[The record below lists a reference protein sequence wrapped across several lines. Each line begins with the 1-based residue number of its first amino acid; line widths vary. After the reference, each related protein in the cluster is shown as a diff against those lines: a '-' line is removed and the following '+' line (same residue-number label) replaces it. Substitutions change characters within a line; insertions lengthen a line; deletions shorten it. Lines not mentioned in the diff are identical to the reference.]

1 MFAPA
6 SASRFAAKPWNR
18 AGLGV
23 ALCSLALAM
32 PGSAARA
39 GDNFAQVR
47 TSLDATMR
55 EWMSQYAVPAAALAA
70 MKDGTIVQAFGYGG
84 MHPAKPARIAS
95 LSKAITGVCI
105 ARLIDEGRLSF
116 TTPLAAVLAG
126 TFRKV
131 GQPVDPRFQRITI
144 EQLLQHRAGL
154 AREARGGPPVHDM
167 TGTFTRTLATPLE
180 SDPGG
185 AMVYSN
191 IGYLTLGMVT
201 QAVTGRDYER
211 HCGAVALAPMQ
222 ASGSIDPLLRH
233 RAPNGGWR
241 VSAVDYAKFI
251 QVFDENARVLGET
264 SRHWQ
269 DTLPENPAY
278 GLGTFVRRTV
288 IGREFSHTGRVA
300 LREHG
305 GSFTTKYDN
314 GWTIVITFDGDPRG
328 SDPELRRQL
337 RAAVSGT

>member
-23 ALCSLALAM
+23 ALCGLALAM

-39 GDNFAQVR
+39 GNNFAQVG

-55 EWMSQYAVPAAALAA
+55 EWMSQNGVPAVALAA

-105 ARLIDEGRLSF
+105 GRLIDEGRLSF
-116 TTPLAAVLAG
+116 TTPLATVLAG
-126 TFRKV
+126 TFRKL
-131 GQPVDPRFQRITI
+131 GTPVDPRFQSITI
-144 EQLLQHRAGL
+144 EQLLKHRAGL

-167 TGTFTRTLATPLE
+167 TGMFTRILATPLE

-191 IGYLTLGMVT
+191 IGYRTLGMVA
-201 QAVTGRDYER
+201 QAVTGREYER
-211 HCGAVALAPMQ
+211 HCGASALAPMQ
-222 ASGSIDPLLRH
+222 ASGFIDPLLRH
-233 RAPNGGWR
+233 KAASGGWR
-241 VSAVDYAKFI
+241 VSAIDYAKFV
-251 QVFDENARVLGET
+251 QVFDESARVLGET
-264 SRHWQ
+264 SRQWQ
-269 DTLPENPAY
+269 DTLPGNPAY

-288 IGREFSHTGRVA
+288 TGREFSHTGRVP

-305 GSFTTKYDN
+305 GAYTIKYDN
-314 GWTIVITFDGDPRG
+314 GWTIVITFDGDARG
-328 SDPELRRQL
+328 SAPDLRREL